1 MLKIGI
7 TGGIGS
13 GKTTVCQIFEMLN
26 IPIYYADYQAK
37 WLMQNDP
44 ELKNN
49 ITEIFGEKAYQR
61 DGKLNRA
68 FIAKLVFADKKL
80 LKALNELV
88 HPVVFLDSERWFS
101 EQSNKYAIKEAALFY
116 ETGSYA
122 QMDKMIV
129 VTANQEERIKRVML
143 RDGVD
148 KEAVKARMDKQLP
161 EVEKIAKADFVIYND
176 GKDLLIPKVF
186 EIDQALRL
194 DVRIS

>member
-101 EQSNKYAIKEAALFY
+101 KQSSKYAIKESALFY
-116 ETGSYA
+116 EIGSYSK
-122 QMDKMIV
+122 MDKMIV